1 MAALTLR
8 FAAREN
14 WDEVIAA
21 SVRPGA
27 AGLVAVEDASGWG
40 RVGRRAVHPFEDPGV
55 LLMQLLLADNEL
67 EPEPEPSQQDSQQ
80 RRRQEQRPCCCSC
93 AAVCEAFVHLEDK
106 ITLANFLH
114 ANGLQSMSPA
124 TQIIPF
130 YAEVP
135 VPRPPW
141 ALPWV
146 LKRDGTSGVLSP
158 HVLPIRSISQHTPH
172 KPSWRRG
179 RWDGRA
185 LCNRPVAGR
194 RVGGI
199 RAGAG

>member
-1 MAALTLR
+1 MAVRTALTLR

-21 SVRPGA
+21 SVRPSA

-55 LLMQLLLADNEL
+55 LLMQLLLSNA
-67 EPEPEPSQQDSQQ
+67 EPEPESVQQDIQQ
-80 RRRQEQRPCCCSC
+80 RRRRQEQRLCCCCC

-114 ANGLQSMSPA
+114 ANGLQSMSPP
-124 TQIIPF
+124 TQTIPF

-146 LKRDGTSGVLSP
+146 LKRDGTSGPLFMPTSSS
-158 HVLPIRSISQHTPH
+158 H
-172 KPSWRRG
+172 
-179 RWDGRA
+179 
-185 LCNRPVAGR
+185 
-194 RVGGI
+194 
-199 RAGAG
+199 